1 MNTVCLAGRL
11 TADVEKVEYGDKK
24 AKKLMGRFT
33 IAVRDGL
40 NEKGEPQAQ
49 FIRCVMFGENGVNA
63 LAEFAGKGDA
73 ISVTGRLKNGM
84 YEDKEGITRYTTDVI
99 VSDFDF
105 LNSSRREAEEDAKEY
120 KKQNGKYHK

>member
-11 TADVEKVEYGDKK
+11 TADVEKVKYGDKK
-24 AKKLMGRFT
+24 AEKLLGRFT

-49 FIRCVMFGENGVNA
+49 FIHCVMFGENGVNA
-63 LAEFAGKGDA
+63 LAEFAHKGDA
-73 ISVTGRLKNGM
+73 ISVTGRLKNGV
-84 YEDKEGITRYTTDVI
+84 YEDKDGITRYTTDVI

-105 LNSSRREAEEDAKEY
+105 LNSSRREVEDDEEDR
-120 KKQNGKYHK
+120 KKSSGKYRR